1 MEHSSIHL
9 KLGFEMA
16 DRVSNGA
23 PNGEERSSGATKKQP
38 KAFSTSHRPPKER
51 APIPALFMA
60 AVAGAGS
67 PGEKSSMFKRVDSVR
82 RSMCLT
88 KKEKSPRLLTFS
100 PDAEVQKVTKGSEV
114 SQSYTL
120 SPDPSASPSGAASP
134 GMNAI
139 FKRMGYVRRSLG
151 LTKKETSPRQRFLP
165 PIPDAEV
172 QNTEVRKVTKS
183 AKVTQSAEVTLPL
196 SESYTLPPG
205 PSAPP
210 SVMEVNNLIDGCDL
224 LGALV
229 NLLCLREEVRDASP
243 VELAHLEK
251 DLHLLYGALR
261 TKMAAIVRQSSAL
274 PARNKE
280 LLVQVARVVQEEEQ
294 REGGAG
300 GLGGWRDF
308 WRDAVRDGVRDVLQA
323 VHLDT
328 PERNTSWLAVHL
340 GLLGK
345 AIVENLERVKAELQ
359 ASYPPSF
366 RVFDHYVDAW
376 HGAVTAHLTDLIAKV
391 TEVKDSYALLDF
403 ICNQYESERILGNI
417 GLQPDMREELR
428 HLTLEEELLNKIKDQ
443 YCKQL
448 KAEVKALLEGV
459 IRVERETLWEPKK
472 KSKERDEAKCPLSPM
487 VMDIRQMVAGK
498 EKTSRTLSTDLGLRT
513 THICLKEL
521 EHFPTELEREF
532 SCCVRPLISPPADV
546 LDQSL
551 WVTYHITYINSFI
564 ALREH
569 MESYKDSSPDQVTQL
584 SRSLEKAKSK
594 LTHTLLQQLK
604 TDISPFTASLMT
616 KHWLNDDEDFKE
628 LCERVQNLYDLCT
641 EMKQP
646 QLQELVKQLHLLVMR
661 EYVASLLHSSY
672 SCKGRKNHQAAE
684 KLQEQWTQLSTLFQ
698 RMKSSEDWLNPLGDH
713 LGKIIGQKNESD
725 ITKAILQ
732 PLVTDFPD
740 ISEKQ
745 LQAVLNFRAS
755 MWTPERMRVQHR
767 VAKLK
772 QQGGATHTHRRFF
785 TDMQ

>member
-1 MEHSSIHL
+1 MSD

-23 PNGEERSSGATKKQP
+23 PGGEERSSGATKKKP
-38 KAFSTSHRPPKER
+38 KAFSTPMQRPPT
-51 APIPALFMA
+51 PALLTA
-60 AVAGAGS
+60 AVGGAGS

-82 RSMCLT
+82 RSMGLT
-88 KKEKSPRLLTFS
+88 KKEKSPRRPPLTFS

-139 FKRMGYVRRSLG
+139 FKREWLASQRS
-151 LTKKETSPRQRFLP
+151 PC
-165 PIPDAEV
+165 
-172 QNTEVRKVTKS
+172 
-183 AKVTQSAEVTLPL
+183 
-196 SESYTLPPG
+196 ESYTLPPG

-229 NLLCLREEVRDASP
+229 NLLSLREEVRNASP

-251 DLHLLYGALR
+251 DLHPCLCAR
-261 TKMAAIVRQSSAL
+261 TKMAACRRQSSVL
-274 PARNKE
+274 PAHNKGCW
-280 LLVQVARVVQEEEQ
+280 VQ
-294 REGGAG
+294 
-300 GLGGWRDF
+300 
-308 WRDAVRDGVRDVLQA
+308 
-323 VHLDT
+323 
-328 PERNTSWLAVHL
+328 
-340 GLLGK
+340 
-345 AIVENLERVKAELQ
+345 
-359 ASYPPSF
+359 
-366 RVFDHYVDAW
+366 
-376 HGAVTAHLTDLIAKV
+376 V

-403 ICNQYESERILGNI
+403 IGNQYESERILGNV
-417 GLQPDMREELR
+417 GLQPEMREELR

-448 KAEVKALLEGV
+448 QAEVKALLEGV
-459 IRVERETLWEPKK
+459 IRVERETLWEPKT
-472 KSKERDEAKCPLSPM
+472 KSKEHDEAKCPLSPM

-521 EHFPTELEREF
+521 ERFPTELEREF

-646 QLQELVKQLHLLVMR
+646 QLQEFVKQLHLLVMR
-661 EYVASLLHSSY
+661 EYVTPLLHSSY
-672 SCKGRKNHQAAE
+672 SCKGRKNQQAAE

-698 RMKSSEDWLNPLGDH
+698 RMKSSEDWLHPLGDH
-713 LGKIIGQKNESD
+713 LSKIIGQKNESD

-755 MWTPERMRVQHR
+755 MWTPERIRVQHR

-772 QQGGATHTHRRFF
+772 QQGGATHTHIRFF
-785 TDMQ
+785 TEMQ

>member
-1 MEHSSIHL
+1 MSD

-23 PNGEERSSGATKKQP
+23 PGGEERSSGATKKKP
-38 KAFSTSHRPPKER
+38 KAFSTPMQRPPT
-51 APIPALFMA
+51 PALLTA
-60 AVAGAGS
+60 AVGGAGS

-82 RSMCLT
+82 RSMGLT
-88 KKEKSPRLLTFS
+88 KKEKSPRRPPLTFS

-139 FKRMGYVRRSLG
+139 FKREWLASQRS
-151 LTKKETSPRQRFLP
+151 PC
-165 PIPDAEV
+165 
-172 QNTEVRKVTKS
+172 
-183 AKVTQSAEVTLPL
+183 
-196 SESYTLPPG
+196 ESYTLPPG

-229 NLLCLREEVRDASP
+229 NLLSLREEVRNASP

-251 DLHLLYGALR
+251 DLHPCLCAR
-261 TKMAAIVRQSSAL
+261 TKMAACRRQSSVL
-274 PARNKE
+274 PAHNKGCW
-280 LLVQVARVVQEEEQ
+280 VQ
-294 REGGAG
+294 
-300 GLGGWRDF
+300 RDF

-366 RVFDHYVDAW
+366 
-376 HGAVTAHLTDLIAKV
+376 TDLIAKV

-403 ICNQYESERILGNI
+403 IGNQYESERILGNV
-417 GLQPDMREELR
+417 GLQPEMREELR

-448 KAEVKALLEGV
+448 QAEVKALLEGV
-459 IRVERETLWEPKK
+459 IRVERETLWEPKT
-472 KSKERDEAKCPLSPM
+472 KSKEHDEAKCPLSPM

-521 EHFPTELEREF
+521 ERFPTELEREF

-646 QLQELVKQLHLLVMR
+646 QLQEFVKQLHLLVMR
-661 EYVASLLHSSY
+661 EYVTPLLHSSY
-672 SCKGRKNHQAAE
+672 SCKGRKNQQAAE

-698 RMKSSEDWLNPLGDH
+698 RMKSSEDWLHPLGDH
-713 LGKIIGQKNESD
+713 LSKIIGQKNESD

-755 MWTPERMRVQHR
+755 MWTPERIRVQHR

-772 QQGGATHTHRRFF
+772 QQGGATHTHIRFF
-785 TDMQ
+785 TEMQ